1 MYMSN
6 ELNDSLKMLKEI
18 LPFLIP
24 VILLQWSLM
33 IYSIIKLIR
42 AQSPPK
48 FLPKWA
54 WLLIIIFINLIGP
67 VLYLVIGRNDE

>member
-1 MYMSN
+1 MGY
-6 ELNDSLKMLKEI
+6 EINDSIEMIKEI

-33 IYSIIKLIR
+33 IFALVKLIR
-42 AQSPPK
+42 AESPPK
-48 FLPKWA
+48 FLPKWV
-54 WLLIIIFINLIGP
+54 WILIIIFVNLIGP